1 MIVLHLLIVWAL
13 VSGLARKVIEVVKGP
28 IEVKVIE
35 DGIGEQKFSGFEHMQ
50 PMPGFADKL
59 SPEQLTDLLNYLRQG
74 WGGQTSDL
82 AVSDV
87 QKLRADAPPLEHKAH

>member
-1 MIVLHLLIVWAL
+1 MRGNTTLRLEDPRNL
-13 VSGLARKVIEVVKGP
+13 VRVID
-28 IEVKVIE
+28 

-50 PMPGFADKL
+50 PMPGFVEKL
-59 SPEQLTDLLNYLRQG
+59 SDAQLTDLLNYLRQG
-74 WGGQTSDL
+74 WGGQPTDL